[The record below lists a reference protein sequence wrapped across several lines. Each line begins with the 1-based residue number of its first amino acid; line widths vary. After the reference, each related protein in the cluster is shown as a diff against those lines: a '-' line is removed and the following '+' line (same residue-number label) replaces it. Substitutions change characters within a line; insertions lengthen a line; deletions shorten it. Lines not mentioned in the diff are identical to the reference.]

1 MGKKK
6 AKTHYERQED
16 PVGEN
21 EGMNDFTQ
29 SDALPEGEEELSLD
43 RLNKISTYPNESDL
57 SEEIDP
63 EPESSHPV
71 TAKVEAEIEAEF
83 LDTVLEYKPPLF
95 RQDSARLKCLL
106 TDTEKQARGKELAEA
121 VLRKHELEQELDGI
135 KKHYAT
141 DIKSQDA
148 SIDRLQNIVNSG
160 AEFREVSIVIN
171 HDYKGGVILSTR
183 IDTGE
188 VFDTRI
194 MTSNER
200 QMSLI

>member
-6 AKTHYERQED
+6 VKTHYERQEEVVVD
-16 PVGEN
+16 DNGEVVDN
-21 EGMNDFTQ
+21 PDADSTQ
-29 SDALPEGEEELSLD
+29 ESQTEDDLITNSDAGQYDPGD
-43 RLNKISTYPNESDL
+43 IES
-57 SEEIDP
+57 

>member
-6 AKTHYERQED
+6 VKTHYERQED
-16 PVGEN
+16 PVEEN
-21 EGMNDFTQ
+21 EETSDSTQ
-29 SDALPEGEEELSLD
+29 SDALPEGEEGLSLD
-43 RLNKISTYPNESDL
+43 GLNEISTYPDIES
-57 SEEIDP
+57 
-63 EPESSHPV
+63 EPESSHSV
-71 TAKVEAEIEAEF
+71 TPEMEAELEKKP
-83 LDTVLEYKPPLF
+83 EYKPPLI
-95 RQDSARLKCLL
+95 RDDSARLKCLL

-141 DIKSQDA
+141 DIKAQDA
-148 SIDRLQNIVNSG
+148 AIDRLQNIVNSG
-160 AEFREVSIVIN
+160 SEFREVAIIIN
-171 HDYKGGVILSTR
+171 HDYKDGVILSTR
-183 IDTGE
+183 VDTGE

>member
-6 AKTHYERQED
+6 VKTHYERQEEVVVDDNGEVVEND
-16 PVGEN
+16 PLGIEEN
-21 EGMNDFTQ
+21 QG
-29 SDALPEGEEELSLD
+29 A
-43 RLNKISTYPNESDL
+43 YPDESDL
-57 SEEIDP
+57 SEEIES
-63 EPESSHPV
+63 EPKSSHPV
-71 TAKVEAEIEAEF
+71 TAKVEEEMEAEF
-83 LDTVLEYKPPLF
+83 LGTEPEYKPPLI

-141 DIKSQDA
+141 DIKAQDA
-148 SIDRLQNIVNSG
+148 AIDRLQNIVNSG
-160 AEFREVSIVIN
+160 SEFREVAIIIN
-171 HDYKGGVILSTR
+171 HDYKDGVILSTR
-183 IDTGE
+183 VDTGE

>member
-16 PVGEN
+16 PVEEN
-21 EGMNDFTQ
+21 EETNDVNLSNDHT
-29 SDALPEGEEELSLD
+29 EGNEELSLD
-43 RLNKISTYPNESDL
+43 GLYEISTYPDTE
-57 SEEIDP
+57 P
-63 EPESSHPV
+63 EPELSHPV
-71 TAKVEAEIEAEF
+71 TAKVEAEIEAEI
-83 LDTVLEYKPPLF
+83 LDTEPEYKPPLI

-141 DIKSQDA
+141 DIKAQDA
-148 SIDRLQNIVNSG
+148 AIDRLQNIVNSG
-160 AEFREVSIVIN
+160 SEFREVAIIIN
-171 HDYKGGVILSTR
+171 HDYKDGVILSTR
-183 IDTGE
+183 VDTGE
-188 VFDTRI
+188 IFDTRI